1 MKTESSTGGTP
12 VRQLSVF
19 LLNQT
24 GALFGV
30 VRLLQDSGIHVLGL
44 TVQDSVDVSVV
55 RLVVSDP
62 EAAETLFMER
72 GIPFGCCDLVVI
84 ELPEGV
90 DDLHKSL
97 HGLLTGETNIN
108 FMYPLLVRPNGKPT
122 LAMHV
127 EDVDC
132 AASFLSAEGFR
143 VLTQPDLSR

>member
-1 MKTESSTGGTP
+1 METDTALRGNA

-19 LLNQT
+19 LMNKA

-30 VRLLQDSGIHVLGL
+30 VKLLKDAGVHVLGL

-55 RLVVSDP
+55 RLIVSDP
-62 EAAETLFMER
+62 ETAETLFIER
-72 GIPFGCCDLVVI
+72 GIPFGSCDMLVL

-97 HGLLTGETNIN
+97 HGLLTGETNVH

-122 LAMHV
+122 LALHV
-127 EDVDC
+127 EDLDC
-132 AASFLSAEGFR
+132 ASSVLAAQGFSLLR
-143 VLTQPDLSR
+143 QTDLSR

>member
-1 MKTESSTGGTP
+1 METDTALRGNA

-19 LLNQT
+19 LMNKA

-30 VRLLQDSGIHVLGL
+30 VKLLKDAGVHVLGL

-55 RLVVSDP
+55 RLIVSDP
-62 EAAETLFMER
+62 ETAETLFMER
-72 GIPFGCCDLVVI
+72 GIPFGSCDMLVL

-97 HGLLTGETNIN
+97 HGLLTGETNVH

-122 LAMHV
+122 LALHV
-127 EDVDC
+127 EDLDC
-132 AASFLSAEGFR
+132 AASVLAAQGFSLLR
-143 VLTQPDLSR
+143 QSDLSR

>member
-1 MKTESSTGGTP
+1 MEITSAVGGIS

-30 VRLLQDSGIHVLGL
+30 VKLLQDSGNHVLGL

-62 EAAETLFMER
+62 EAAETLFREK
-72 GIPFGCCDLVVI
+72 GIPFGCCDILVV

-97 HGLLTGETNIN
+97 HGILTGETNIN
-108 FMYPLLVRPNGKPT
+108 FLYPLLVRPNGKPT
-122 LAMHV
+122 LAVHV
-127 EDVDC
+127 EDLDC
-132 AASFLSAEGFR
+132 AGSMLKAEGFR
-143 VLTQPDLSR
+143 LLAQSDLSR

>member
-1 MKTESSTGGTP
+1 METESATGGAP

-30 VRLLQDSGIHVLGL
+30 VKLLVDSSIHVLGL
-44 TVQDSVDVSVV
+44 TVHDSVDVSVV

-62 EAAETLFMER
+62 DGAETLFMER
-72 GIPFGCCDLVVI
+72 GIPFGSCEVLVV

-97 HGLLTGETNIN
+97 HGLISGETNIN
-108 FMYPLLVRPNGKPT
+108 FLYPLLVRPKGKPT
-122 LAMHV
+122 LAFHV
-127 EDVDC
+127 EDIDC
-132 AASFLSAEGFR
+132 AASVLRSEGFR
-143 VLTQPDLSR
+143 LLTQSDLSR